1 MSEGGTENLLR
12 WAEIDTG
19 ALAGNLRA
27 LRALLRPDTQVMAM
41 VKSRG
46 YGHGASTVARA
57 AVEAGATWLGVYTPD
72 EALQLRAA
80 GIDGRILVAG
90 WSPPGTMREIL
101 AAGIDIAIC
110 DIADIGT
117 ARDAAPAGAPARVQ
131 LKIDT
136 GLGRLGLLPDTFE
149 AAADALRGAAGRL
162 EVTGIFT
169 HFADPLDVAF
179 TRLQHDR
186 FLQAVE
192 RLRPV
197 APRALLHACG
207 SVATVT
213 VPDMQHDL
221 VRVGIAMYGYLADP
235 LHAPVSLRPVMSLFG
250 RVAQVK
256 RVAAGEPVGY
266 GRTWFAPTD
275 RWVAAVAVGYGQ
287 GLPRLLSNSGQV
299 VVHGRRA
306 PIVGAVSM
314 DQVTVDVTDVQPVAP
329 GDVAMVFGETDG
341 VRLGADEVAALSG
354 TISYEVLTGV
364 SDAVPRVVVSGAA
377 RPGEVSLNAVP

>member
-1 MSEGGTENLLR
+1 MSSGATDDLLR
-12 WAEIDTG
+12 WIEIDTD
-19 ALAGNLRA
+19 ALAANVHA
-27 LRALLRPDTQVMAM
+27 MRALLQPSTQVMAM

-46 YGHGASTVARA
+46 YGHGATLVARA
-57 AVEAGATWLGVYTPD
+57 ALEAGATWLGVYTPD

-80 GIDGRILVAG
+80 GIDARILVAG
-90 WSPPGTMREIL
+90 WSPPGTMREML
-101 AAGIDIAIC
+101 RNGVDIAIC
-110 DIADIGT
+110 DVADIAA
-117 ARDAAPAGAPARVQ
+117 ARDAAPHDMPARVH

-136 GLGRLGLLPDTFE
+136 GLGRLGLRAETLDT
-149 AAADALRGAAGRL
+149 AVDALREAAGRVD
-162 EVTGIFT
+162 VTGIFT
-169 HFADPLDVAF
+169 HFADPLDVGF
-179 TRLQHDR
+179 TRVQHDR

-197 APRALLHACG
+197 ARQALLHECG

-213 VPDMQHDL
+213 VPEMQQDM
-221 VRVGIAMYGYLADP
+221 VRLGIGMYGYLADP
-235 LHAPVSLRPVMSLFG
+235 LHAPVALRPVMSLFG

-266 GRTWFAPTD
+266 GRTWYASTD
-275 RWVAAVAVGYGQ
+275 RWIAAVAVGYGQ

-329 GDVAMVFGETDG
+329 GDVAMVFGVTGG

-364 SDAVPRVVVSGAA
+364 ADALPRLVATGAV
-377 RPGEVSLNAVP
+377 RPGEATLKAVP

>member
-1 MSEGGTENLLR
+1 MSTPGTETLLR
-12 WAEIDTG
+12 WAEIDTA
-19 ALAGNLRA
+19 ALAGNVRA
-27 LRALLRPDTQVMAM
+27 MRALLQPDTQVMAM

-46 YGHGASTVARA
+46 YGHGATAVARA
-57 AVEAGATWLGVYTPD
+57 ALDAGATWLGVYTPD

-80 GIDGRILVAG
+80 GIRDRILIAG
-90 WSPPGTMREIL
+90 WSPPGTMPATL
-101 AAGIDIAIC
+101 GSAIDIAIC
-110 DIADIGT
+110 DVADIAA
-117 ARDAAPAGAPARVQ
+117 ARDAAPSGAPARVQ

-136 GLGRLGLLPDTFE
+136 GLGRLGLRQDAYT
-149 AAADALRGAAGRL
+149 AAADALRDAGGRL
-162 EVTGIFT
+162 DVTGIFT
-169 HFADPLDVAF
+169 HFADPLDVRF
-179 TRLQHDR
+179 TRVQHDR

-197 APRALLHACG
+197 APHALLHACG
-207 SVATVT
+207 SVASVT
-213 VPDMQHDL
+213 VPEMQHDL
-221 VRVGIAMYGYLADP
+221 VRLGIGMYGYLAGP
-235 LHAPVSLRPVMSLFG
+235 LHPPVALRPVMSLFG

-266 GRTWFAPTD
+266 GRTWYAATD
-275 RWVAAVAVGYGQ
+275 RWIAAVAVGYGQ

-299 VVHGRRA
+299 VLHGRRA

-329 GDVAMVFGETDG
+329 GDLAMVFGETGG

-364 SDAVPRVVVSGAA
+364 SDAVPRILVSGVG
-377 RPGEVSLNAVP
+377 RPGEPTLNAVP